1 MSTNKNPKEE
11 NRMAVKFLFKTA
23 VAAAVVAGAYAA
35 AGYWGVP
42 QGVRWGLETYLK
54 PALGAKSVTV
64 ESVTFDPWNWTL
76 EVRGVSALSAKNKSL
91 LSLRRFYTDVSGESV
106 TKLAPVVSALYV
118 EGLKASITT
127 GSKKVESAKKEASQT
142 SASDSLTLP
151 AFSIADIRVTD
162 SAVTLTNSKAGVSC
176 AVTDV
181 NLTLP
186 LVSTLAAG
194 TLAPVTPALSLKID
208 GRPVK
213 ASGTA
218 DIKSAALKISATD
231 IDAAKLVRAADL
243 ALPVRMNKLSVSA
256 DTDITFKMAGSTP
269 QVTAKGTVAAKSVD
283 VRDEA
288 GRNFVKLASASVT
301 VGHFDLA
308 KQSVSVTNA
317 EVHSPDI
324 TLRLSPAKNSGTK
337 NAPVEKSPETSSAWQ
352 WSLANASLTSG
363 TVTVIDQSVKP
374 TAQLRIAQIKASA
387 QGLSSQKNKTGTV
400 SLSARLGSGTVS
412 ASGHLGVSPLKADL
426 TTKIAALNLAQFTGW
441 VKPLA
446 GAQLTSGTAQL
457 AGNLSYKD
465 AKTPQ
470 IAWRGDFSLVSLA
483 AKNAAGKTLMT
494 WKKASANGVDLKS
507 VTPVNLTVGELVVE
521 QPAQKVTK
529 TVSTIAD
536 ILGAVAAATGHE
548 NTARRA
554 GKVSQTV
561 QKDIRVKNLVYA
573 DGRFSVNGIGRGTL
587 EALAV
592 ETLNSIFAKADKY
605 PSESL
610 SKPGHRKVRPGF
622 F

>member
-1 MSTNKNPKEE
+1 
-11 NRMAVKFLFKTA
+11 MAVKFLFKTA

-194 TLAPVTPALSLKID
+194 TLAPVTPALLLKID

-243 ALPVRMNKLSVSA
+243 ALPVRIDKLSVSA

-352 WSLANASLTSG
+352 WSLAKASLTSG

-426 TTKIAALNLAQFTGW
+426 TTKIAALNLAQFNGW

-592 ETLNSIFAKADKY
+592 ETLNSIFAKADK
-605 PSESL
+605 
-610 SKPGHRKVRPGF
+610 
-622 F
+622 

>member
-1 MSTNKNPKEE
+1 MITNKNPKEE

-91 LSLRRFYTDVSGESV
+91 LSLKRFYTDVSGESV

-218 DIKSAALKISATD
+218 DIKSAALKISAAD

-243 ALPVRMNKLSVSA
+243 ALPVRIDKLSVSA
-256 DTDITFKMAGSTP
+256 DTDITFKLAGSTP

-308 KQSVSVTNA
+308 KQSVSITNA

-324 TLRLSPAKNSGTK
+324 TLRLAPAKNSGTK
-337 NAPVEKSPETSSAWQ
+337 NAPAEKSPETSSAWQ
-352 WSLANASLTSG
+352 WSLAKASLTSG
-363 TVTVIDQSVKP
+363 SVTVIDQSVKP

-412 ASGHLGVSPLKADL
+412 ASGHLGVAPLKADL
-426 TTKIAALNLAQFTGW
+426 STKIAALNLAQFNGW

-470 IAWRGDFSLVSLA
+470 IAWKGDFSLVSLA
-483 AKNAAGKTLMT
+483 AKNPAGKTLMT

-592 ETLNSIFAKADKY
+592 ETLNSIFAKAGK
-605 PSESL
+605 
-610 SKPGHRKVRPGF
+610 
-622 F
+622 

>member
-1 MSTNKNPKEE
+1 
-11 NRMAVKFLFKTA
+11 MAVKFLFKTA

-243 ALPVRMNKLSVSA
+243 ALPVRIDKLSVSA
-256 DTDITFKMAGSTP
+256 DTDITFKMADSTP

-324 TLRLSPAKNSGTK
+324 TLRLAPAKNSGTK

-352 WSLANASLTSG
+352 WSLAKASLTSG
-363 TVTVIDQSVKP
+363 SVTVIDQSVKP

-412 ASGHLGVSPLKADL
+412 ASGHLGVAPLKADL
-426 TTKIAALNLAQFTGW
+426 TTKIAALNLAQFNGW

-465 AKTPQ
+465 AMTPQ
-470 IAWRGDFSLVSLA
+470 IAWKGDFSLVSLA

-592 ETLNSIFAKADKY
+592 ETLNSIFAKADK
-605 PSESL
+605 
-610 SKPGHRKVRPGF
+610 
-622 F
+622 

>member
-1 MSTNKNPKEE
+1 MITNKNPKEE

-54 PALGAKSVTV
+54 PALGAKYVTV

-352 WSLANASLTSG
+352 WSLAKASLTSG

-426 TTKIAALNLAQFTGW
+426 TTKIAALNLAQFNGW

-592 ETLNSIFAKADKY
+592 ETLNSIFAKADK
-605 PSESL
+605 
-610 SKPGHRKVRPGF
+610 
-622 F
+622 

>member
-1 MSTNKNPKEE
+1 
-11 NRMAVKFLFKTA
+11 MAVKFLFKTA

-76 EVRGVSALSAKNKSL
+76 EVRGVSALSTKNKSL
-91 LSLRRFYTDVSGESV
+91 LSLRRFYADVSGESV

-243 ALPVRMNKLSVSA
+243 ALPVRIDKLSVSA

-352 WSLANASLTSG
+352 WSLAKASLTSG

-426 TTKIAALNLAQFTGW
+426 TTKIAALNLAQFNGW

-592 ETLNSIFAKADKY
+592 ETLNSIFAKAGK
-605 PSESL
+605 
-610 SKPGHRKVRPGF
+610 
-622 F
+622 

>member
-1 MSTNKNPKEE
+1 MITNKNPKEE

-243 ALPVRMNKLSVSA
+243 ALPVRIDKLSVSA

-337 NAPVEKSPETSSAWQ
+337 NAPAEKSPETSSAWQ
-352 WSLANASLTSG
+352 WSLAKASLTSG

-426 TTKIAALNLAQFTGW
+426 TTKIAALNLAQFNGW

-592 ETLNSIFAKADKY
+592 ETLNSIFAKAGK
-605 PSESL
+605 
-610 SKPGHRKVRPGF
+610 
-622 F
+622 

>member
-1 MSTNKNPKEE
+1 MITNKNPKEE

-76 EVRGVSALSAKNKSL
+76 EVRGVSALSTKNKSL
-91 LSLRRFYTDVSGESV
+91 LSLRRFYADVSGESV

-218 DIKSAALKISATD
+218 DIKSAALKISAAD

-243 ALPVRMNKLSVSA
+243 ALPVRIDKLSVSA

-324 TLRLSPAKNSGTK
+324 TLRLAPAKNSGTK
-337 NAPVEKSPETSSAWQ
+337 NAPAEKSPETSSAWQ
-352 WSLANASLTSG
+352 WSLAKASLTSG

-412 ASGHLGVSPLKADL
+412 ASGHLGVAPLKADL
-426 TTKIAALNLAQFTGW
+426 TTKIAALNLAQFNGW

-465 AKTPQ
+465 AMTPQ
-470 IAWRGDFSLVSLA
+470 IAWKGDFSLVSLA

-592 ETLNSIFAKADKY
+592 ETLNSIFAKAGK
-605 PSESL
+605 
-610 SKPGHRKVRPGF
+610 
-622 F
+622 

>member
-1 MSTNKNPKEE
+1 MITNKNPKEE

-243 ALPVRMNKLSVSA
+243 ALPVRIDKLSVSA
-256 DTDITFKMAGSTP
+256 DTDITFKMADSTP

-324 TLRLSPAKNSGTK
+324 TLRLAPAKNSGTK

-352 WSLANASLTSG
+352 WSLAKASLTSG
-363 TVTVIDQSVKP
+363 SVTVIDQSVKP

-412 ASGHLGVSPLKADL
+412 ASGHLGVAPLKADL
-426 TTKIAALNLAQFTGW
+426 TTKIAALNLAQFNGW

-465 AKTPQ
+465 AMTPQ
-470 IAWRGDFSLVSLA
+470 IAWKGDFSLVSLA

-592 ETLNSIFAKADKY
+592 ETLNSIFSKADK
-605 PSESL
+605 
-610 SKPGHRKVRPGF
+610 
-622 F
+622 

>member
-1 MSTNKNPKEE
+1 MITNKNPKEE

-91 LSLRRFYTDVSGESV
+91 LSLRRFYADVSGESV

-218 DIKSAALKISATD
+218 DIKSAALKISAAD

-243 ALPVRMNKLSVSA
+243 ALPVRIDKLSVSA

-324 TLRLSPAKNSGTK
+324 TLRLAPAKNSGTK

-352 WSLANASLTSG
+352 WSLAKASLTSG

-412 ASGHLGVSPLKADL
+412 ASGHLGVAPLKADL
-426 TTKIAALNLAQFTGW
+426 TTKIAALNLAQFNGW

-465 AKTPQ
+465 AMTPQ
-470 IAWRGDFSLVSLA
+470 IAWKGDFSLVSLA

-592 ETLNSIFAKADKY
+592 ETLNSIFAKADK
-605 PSESL
+605 
-610 SKPGHRKVRPGF
+610 
-622 F
+622 

>member
-1 MSTNKNPKEE
+1 MITNKNLKEE

-142 SASDSLTLP
+142 SASDSLALP

-243 ALPVRMNKLSVSA
+243 ALPVRIDKLSVSA

-301 VGHFDLA
+301 VGRFDLA

-324 TLRLSPAKNSGTK
+324 TLRLAPAKNSGTK
-337 NAPVEKSPETSSAWQ
+337 NAPVEKSPETSSTWQ
-352 WSLANASLTSG
+352 WSLAKASLTSG

-412 ASGHLGVSPLKADL
+412 ASGHLGVAPLKADL
-426 TTKIAALNLAQFTGW
+426 TTKIAALNLAQFNGW

-592 ETLNSIFAKADKY
+592 ETLNSIFAKAGK
-605 PSESL
+605 
-610 SKPGHRKVRPGF
+610 
-622 F
+622 

>member
-1 MSTNKNPKEE
+1 
-11 NRMAVKFLFKTA
+11 MAVKFLFKTA

-243 ALPVRMNKLSVSA
+243 ALPVRIDKLSVSA

-324 TLRLSPAKNSGTK
+324 TLRLAPAKNSGTK

-352 WSLANASLTSG
+352 WSLAKASLTSG

-412 ASGHLGVSPLKADL
+412 ASGHLGVAPLKADL
-426 TTKIAALNLAQFTGW
+426 TTKIAALNLAQFNGW

-592 ETLNSIFAKADKY
+592 ETLNSIFAKAGK
-605 PSESL
+605 
-610 SKPGHRKVRPGF
+610 
-622 F
+622 

>member
-1 MSTNKNPKEE
+1 MITNKNPKEE

-76 EVRGVSALSAKNKSL
+76 EVRGVSALSTKNKSL
-91 LSLRRFYTDVSGESV
+91 LSLRRFYADVSGESV

-218 DIKSAALKISATD
+218 DIKSAALKISAAD

-243 ALPVRMNKLSVSA
+243 ALPVRIDKLSVSA

-324 TLRLSPAKNSGTK
+324 TLRLAPAKNSGTK
-337 NAPVEKSPETSSAWQ
+337 NAPAEKSPETSSAWQ
-352 WSLANASLTSG
+352 WSLAKASLTSG

-400 SLSARLGSGTVS
+400 SLSARLGSGTAS
-412 ASGHLGVSPLKADL
+412 ASGHLGVAPLKADL
-426 TTKIAALNLAQFTGW
+426 TTKIAALNLAQFNGW

-465 AKTPQ
+465 AMTPQ
-470 IAWRGDFSLVSLA
+470 IAWKGDFSLVSLA

-507 VTPVNLTVGELVVE
+507 VTPVNL
-521 QPAQKVTK
+521 
-529 TVSTIAD
+529 
-536 ILGAVAAATGHE
+536 
-548 NTARRA
+548 A
-554 GKVSQTV
+554 G
-561 QKDIRVKNLVYA
+561 
-573 DGRFSVNGIGRGTL
+573 
-587 EALAV
+587 
-592 ETLNSIFAKADKY
+592 
-605 PSESL
+605 P
-610 SKPGHRKVRPGF
+610 
-622 F
+622 

>member
-1 MSTNKNPKEE
+1 MITNKNPKEE

-54 PALGAKSVTV
+54 PALGAKSVRV

-352 WSLANASLTSG
+352 WSLAKASLTSG

-426 TTKIAALNLAQFTGW
+426 TTKIAALNLAQFNGW

-592 ETLNSIFAKADKY
+592 ETLNSIFAKADK
-605 PSESL
+605 
-610 SKPGHRKVRPGF
+610 
-622 F
+622 

>member
-1 MSTNKNPKEE
+1 MITNKNPKEE

-91 LSLRRFYTDVSGESV
+91 LSLKRFYTDVSGESV

-142 SASDSLTLP
+142 SASDSLALP

-218 DIKSAALKISATD
+218 DIKSAALNISATD

-243 ALPVRMNKLSVSA
+243 ALPVRIDKLSVSA

-324 TLRLSPAKNSGTK
+324 TLRLAPAKNSGTK

-352 WSLANASLTSG
+352 WSLAKASLTSG

-412 ASGHLGVSPLKADL
+412 ASGHLGVAPLKADL
-426 TTKIAALNLAQFTGW
+426 TTKIAALNLAQFNGW

-592 ETLNSIFAKADKY
+592 ETLNSIFAKADK
-605 PSESL
+605 
-610 SKPGHRKVRPGF
+610 
-622 F
+622 

>member
-1 MSTNKNPKEE
+1 MITNKNPKEE

-91 LSLRRFYTDVSGESV
+91 LSLRRFYADVSGESV

-142 SASDSLTLP
+142 SASDSLALP

-218 DIKSAALKISATD
+218 DIKSAALNISATD

-243 ALPVRMNKLSVSA
+243 ALPVRIDKLSVSA

-301 VGHFDLA
+301 VGHFDLV

-324 TLRLSPAKNSGTK
+324 TLRLAPAKNSGTK

-352 WSLANASLTSG
+352 WSLAKASLTSG

-412 ASGHLGVSPLKADL
+412 ASGHLGVAPLKADL
-426 TTKIAALNLAQFTGW
+426 TTKIAALNLAQFNGW

-470 IAWRGDFSLVSLA
+470 IAWKGDFSLVSLA

-592 ETLNSIFAKADKY
+592 ETLNSIFAKADK
-605 PSESL
+605 
-610 SKPGHRKVRPGF
+610 
-622 F
+622 

>member
-1 MSTNKNPKEE
+1 MITNKNPKEE

-76 EVRGVSALSAKNKSL
+76 EVRGVSALSTKNKSL
-91 LSLRRFYTDVSGESV
+91 LSLRRFYADVSGESV

-218 DIKSAALKISATD
+218 DIKSAALKISAAD

-243 ALPVRMNKLSVSA
+243 ALPVRIDKLSVSA

-324 TLRLSPAKNSGTK
+324 TLRLAPAKNSGTK
-337 NAPVEKSPETSSAWQ
+337 NAPAEKSPETSSAWQ
-352 WSLANASLTSG
+352 WSLAKASLTSG
-363 TVTVIDQSVKP
+363 SVTVIDQSVKP

-412 ASGHLGVSPLKADL
+412 ASGHLGVAPLKADL
-426 TTKIAALNLAQFTGW
+426 STKIAALNLAQFNGW

-470 IAWRGDFSLVSLA
+470 IAWKGDFSLVSLA

-536 ILGAVAAATGHE
+536 ILGAVATATGHE

-592 ETLNSIFAKADKY
+592 ETLNSIFAKAGK
-605 PSESL
+605 
-610 SKPGHRKVRPGF
+610 
-622 F
+622 

>member
-1 MSTNKNPKEE
+1 
-11 NRMAVKFLFKTA
+11 MAVKFLFKTA

-91 LSLRRFYTDVSGESV
+91 LSLRRFYADVSGESV

-142 SASDSLTLP
+142 SASDSLALP

-218 DIKSAALKISATD
+218 DIKSAALNISATD

-243 ALPVRMNKLSVSA
+243 ALPVRIDKLSVSA

-324 TLRLSPAKNSGTK
+324 TLRLAPAKNSGTK

-352 WSLANASLTSG
+352 WSLAKASLTSG

-412 ASGHLGVSPLKADL
+412 ASGHLGVAPLKADL
-426 TTKIAALNLAQFTGW
+426 TTKIAALNLAQFNGW

-470 IAWRGDFSLVSLA
+470 IAWKGDFSLVSLA

-592 ETLNSIFAKADKY
+592 ETLNSIFAKADK
-605 PSESL
+605 
-610 SKPGHRKVRPGF
+610 
-622 F
+622 

>member
-1 MSTNKNPKEE
+1 MITNKNPKEE

-76 EVRGVSALSAKNKSL
+76 EVRGVSALSTKNKSL
-91 LSLRRFYTDVSGESV
+91 LSLRRFYADVSGESV

-118 EGLKASITT
+118 ESLKASITT

-218 DIKSAALKISATD
+218 DIKSAALKISAAD

-243 ALPVRMNKLSVSA
+243 ALPVRIDKLSVSA

-324 TLRLSPAKNSGTK
+324 TLRLAPAKNSGTK
-337 NAPVEKSPETSSAWQ
+337 NAPAEKSPETSSAWQ
-352 WSLANASLTSG
+352 WSLAKASLTSG

-412 ASGHLGVSPLKADL
+412 ASGHLGVAPLKADL
-426 TTKIAALNLAQFTGW
+426 TTKIAALNLAQFNGW

-465 AKTPQ
+465 AMTPQ
-470 IAWRGDFSLVSLA
+470 IAWKGDFSLVSLA

-592 ETLNSIFAKADKY
+592 ETLNSIFAKAGK
-605 PSESL
+605 
-610 SKPGHRKVRPGF
+610 
-622 F
+622 

>member
-1 MSTNKNPKEE
+1 MITNKNPKEE

-64 ESVTFDPWNWTL
+64 ESVTFDPRNWTL
-76 EVRGVSALSAKNKSL
+76 EVRGVSALSTKNKSL
-91 LSLRRFYTDVSGESV
+91 LSLRRFYADVSGESV

-142 SASDSLTLP
+142 SASDRLTLP

-218 DIKSAALKISATD
+218 DIKSAALKISAAD

-243 ALPVRMNKLSVSA
+243 VLPVRIDKLSVSA

-324 TLRLSPAKNSGTK
+324 TLRLAPAKNSGTK
-337 NAPVEKSPETSSAWQ
+337 NTPAEKSPETSSAWQ
-352 WSLANASLTSG
+352 WSLAKASLTSG

-412 ASGHLGVSPLKADL
+412 ASGHLGVAPLKADL
-426 TTKIAALNLAQFTGW
+426 TTKIAALNLAQFNGW

-465 AKTPQ
+465 AMTPQ
-470 IAWRGDFSLVSLA
+470 IAWKGDFSLVSLA

-592 ETLNSIFAKADKY
+592 ETLNSIFAKAGK
-605 PSESL
+605 
-610 SKPGHRKVRPGF
+610 
-622 F
+622 

>member
-1 MSTNKNPKEE
+1 MITNKNPKEE

-42 QGVRWGLETYLK
+42 QGVRWVLETYLK

-243 ALPVRMNKLSVSA
+243 ALPVRIDKLSVSA

-352 WSLANASLTSG
+352 WSLAKASLTSG

-426 TTKIAALNLAQFTGW
+426 TTKIAALNLAQFNGW

-592 ETLNSIFAKADKY
+592 ETLNSIFAKAGK
-605 PSESL
+605 
-610 SKPGHRKVRPGF
+610 
-622 F
+622 

>member
-1 MSTNKNPKEE
+1 
-11 NRMAVKFLFKTA
+11 MAVKFLFKTA

-142 SASDSLTLP
+142 SASDSLALP

-243 ALPVRMNKLSVSA
+243 ALPVRIDKLSVSA

-324 TLRLSPAKNSGTK
+324 TLRLAPAKNSGTK

-352 WSLANASLTSG
+352 WSLAKASLTSG

-426 TTKIAALNLAQFTGW
+426 TTKIAALNLAQFNGW

-592 ETLNSIFAKADKY
+592 ETLNSIFAKAGK
-605 PSESL
+605 
-610 SKPGHRKVRPGF
+610 
-622 F
+622 

>member
-1 MSTNKNPKEE
+1 
-11 NRMAVKFLFKTA
+11 MAVKFLFKTA

-243 ALPVRMNKLSVSA
+243 ALPVRIDKLSVSA

-324 TLRLSPAKNSGTK
+324 TLRLAPAKNSGTK

-352 WSLANASLTSG
+352 WSLAKASLTSG

-387 QGLSSQKNKTGTV
+387 QGLSSQENKTGTV

-412 ASGHLGVSPLKADL
+412 ASGHLGVAPLKADL
-426 TTKIAALNLAQFTGW
+426 TTKIAALNLAQFNGW

-592 ETLNSIFAKADKY
+592 ETLNSIFAKAGK
-605 PSESL
+605 
-610 SKPGHRKVRPGF
+610 
-622 F
+622 

>member
-1 MSTNKNPKEE
+1 MITNKNPKEE

-76 EVRGVSALSAKNKSL
+76 EVRGVSVLSAKNKSL

-218 DIKSAALKISATD
+218 DIKSAALKIYAAD

-243 ALPVRMNKLSVSA
+243 ALPVRIDKLSVSA

-308 KQSVSVTNA
+308 KQSVSITNA

-324 TLRLSPAKNSGTK
+324 TLRLAPAKNSGTK
-337 NAPVEKSPETSSAWQ
+337 NAPAEKSPETSSTWQ
-352 WSLANASLTSG
+352 WSLAKASLTSG
-363 TVTVIDQSVKP
+363 SVTVIDQSVKP

-412 ASGHLGVSPLKADL
+412 ASGHLGVAPLKADL
-426 TTKIAALNLAQFTGW
+426 STKIAALNLAQFNGW

-470 IAWRGDFSLVSLA
+470 IAWKGDFSLVSLA
-483 AKNAAGKTLMT
+483 AKNPAGKTLMT

-592 ETLNSIFAKADKY
+592 ETLNSIFAKAGK
-605 PSESL
+605 
-610 SKPGHRKVRPGF
+610 
-622 F
+622 

>member
-1 MSTNKNPKEE
+1 
-11 NRMAVKFLFKTA
+11 MAVKFLFKTA

-243 ALPVRMNKLSVSA
+243 ALPVRIDKLSVSA

-324 TLRLSPAKNSGTK
+324 TLRLAPAKNSGTK

-352 WSLANASLTSG
+352 WSLAKASLTSG
-363 TVTVIDQSVKP
+363 SVTVIDQSVKP

-412 ASGHLGVSPLKADL
+412 ASGHLGVAPLKADL
-426 TTKIAALNLAQFTGW
+426 TTKIAALNLAQFNGW

-470 IAWRGDFSLVSLA
+470 IAWKGDFSLVSLA

-592 ETLNSIFAKADKY
+592 ETLNSIFAKADK
-605 PSESL
+605 
-610 SKPGHRKVRPGF
+610 
-622 F
+622 

>member
-1 MSTNKNPKEE
+1 MITNKNPKEE

-76 EVRGVSALSAKNKSL
+76 EVRGVSALSTKNKSL
-91 LSLRRFYTDVSGESV
+91 LSLRRFYADVSGESV

-218 DIKSAALKISATD
+218 DIKSAALKISAAD

-243 ALPVRMNKLSVSA
+243 ALPVRIDKLSVSA

-324 TLRLSPAKNSGTK
+324 TLRLAPAKNSGTK
-337 NAPVEKSPETSSAWQ
+337 NAPAEKSPETSSAWQ
-352 WSLANASLTSG
+352 WSLAKASLTSG

-412 ASGHLGVSPLKADL
+412 ASGHLGVAPLKADL
-426 TTKIAALNLAQFTGW
+426 TTKIAALNLAQFNGW

-465 AKTPQ
+465 AMTPQ
-470 IAWRGDFSLVSLA
+470 IAWKGDFSLVSLA

-592 ETLNSIFAKADKY
+592 ETLNSIFAKAG
-605 PSESL
+605 
-610 SKPGHRKVRPGF
+610 SK
-622 F
+622 

>member
-1 MSTNKNPKEE
+1 MITNKNPKEE

-76 EVRGVSALSAKNKSL
+76 EVRGVSALSTKNKSL
-91 LSLRRFYTDVSGESV
+91 LSLRRFYADVSGESV

-218 DIKSAALKISATD
+218 DIKSAALKISAAD

-243 ALPVRMNKLSVSA
+243 ALPVRIDKLSVSA

-324 TLRLSPAKNSGTK
+324 TLRLAPAKNSGTK
-337 NAPVEKSPETSSAWQ
+337 NAPAEKSPETSSAWQ
-352 WSLANASLTSG
+352 WSLAKASLTSG
-363 TVTVIDQSVKP
+363 SVTVIDQSVKP

-412 ASGHLGVSPLKADL
+412 ASGHLGVAPLKADL
-426 TTKIAALNLAQFTGW
+426 STKIAALNLAQFNGW

-470 IAWRGDFSLVSLA
+470 IAWKGDFSLVSLA

-592 ETLNSIFAKADKY
+592 ETLNSIFAKADK
-605 PSESL
+605 
-610 SKPGHRKVRPGF
+610 
-622 F
+622 

>member
-1 MSTNKNPKEE
+1 MITNKNPKEE

-91 LSLRRFYTDVSGESV
+91 LSLRRFYADVSGESV

-142 SASDSLTLP
+142 SASDSLALP

-218 DIKSAALKISATD
+218 DIKSAALKISAAD

-243 ALPVRMNKLSVSA
+243 ALPVRIDKLSVSA

-308 KQSVSVTNA
+308 KQSVSITNA

-324 TLRLSPAKNSGTK
+324 TLRLAPAKNSGTK
-337 NAPVEKSPETSSAWQ
+337 NAPAEKSPETSSAWQ
-352 WSLANASLTSG
+352 WSLAKASLTSG
-363 TVTVIDQSVKP
+363 SVTVIDQSVKP

-412 ASGHLGVSPLKADL
+412 ASGHLGVAPLKADL
-426 TTKIAALNLAQFTGW
+426 STKIAALNLAQFNGW

-470 IAWRGDFSLVSLA
+470 IAWKGDFSLVSLA

-573 DGRFSVNGIGRGTL
+573 DGRFSVNGIGSGTL

-592 ETLNSIFAKADKY
+592 ETLNSIFAKAGK
-605 PSESL
+605 
-610 SKPGHRKVRPGF
+610 
-622 F
+622 

>member
-1 MSTNKNPKEE
+1 MITNKNPKEE

-91 LSLRRFYTDVSGESV
+91 LSLKRFYTDVSGESV

-118 EGLKASITT
+118 EALKASITT

-218 DIKSAALKISATD
+218 DIKSAALKISAAD

-243 ALPVRMNKLSVSA
+243 ALPVRIDKLSVSA

-308 KQSVSVTNA
+308 KQSVSITNA

-324 TLRLSPAKNSGTK
+324 TLRLAPAKNSGTK
-337 NAPVEKSPETSSAWQ
+337 NAPAEKSPETSSAWQ
-352 WSLANASLTSG
+352 WSLAKASLTSG
-363 TVTVIDQSVKP
+363 SVTVIDQSVKP

-412 ASGHLGVSPLKADL
+412 ASGHLGVAPLKADL
-426 TTKIAALNLAQFTGW
+426 STKIAALNLAQFNGW

-470 IAWRGDFSLVSLA
+470 IAWKGDFSLVSLA
-483 AKNAAGKTLMT
+483 AKNPAGKTLMT

-592 ETLNSIFAKADKY
+592 ETLNSIFAKAGK
-605 PSESL
+605 
-610 SKPGHRKVRPGF
+610 
-622 F
+622 

>member
-1 MSTNKNPKEE
+1 M
-11 NRMAVKFLFKTA
+11 
-23 VAAAVVAGAYAA
+23 
-35 AGYWGVP
+35 
-42 QGVRWGLETYLK
+42 
-54 PALGAKSVTV
+54 
-64 ESVTFDPWNWTL
+64 
-76 EVRGVSALSAKNKSL
+76 
-91 LSLRRFYTDVSGESV
+91 
-106 TKLAPVVSALYV
+106 
-118 EGLKASITT
+118 
-127 GSKKVESAKKEASQT
+127 ESAKKEASQT

-218 DIKSAALKISATD
+218 DIKSAALKISA
-231 IDAAKLVRAADL
+231 A
-243 ALPVRMNKLSVSA
+243 A

-324 TLRLSPAKNSGTK
+324 TLRLAPAKNSGTK
-337 NAPVEKSPETSSAWQ
+337 NAPAEKSPETSSAWQ
-352 WSLANASLTSG
+352 LSLAKASLTSG

-400 SLSARLGSGTVS
+400 SLSARLGSGTAS
-412 ASGHLGVSPLKADL
+412 ASGHLGVAPLKADL
-426 TTKIAALNLAQFTGW
+426 TTKIAALNLAQFNGW

-465 AKTPQ
+465 AMTPQ
-470 IAWRGDFSLVSLA
+470 IAWKGDFSLVSLA

-592 ETLNSIFAKADKY
+592 ETLNSIFAKAGK
-605 PSESL
+605 
-610 SKPGHRKVRPGF
+610 
-622 F
+622 

>member
-1 MSTNKNPKEE
+1 MITNKNPKEE

-91 LSLRRFYTDVSGESV
+91 LSLKRFYTDVSGESV

-142 SASDSLTLP
+142 SASDSLALP

-243 ALPVRMNKLSVSA
+243 ALPVRIDKLSVSA

-352 WSLANASLTSG
+352 WSLAKASLTSG

-412 ASGHLGVSPLKADL
+412 ASGHLGVAPLKADL
-426 TTKIAALNLAQFTGW
+426 TTKIAALNLAQFNGW

-592 ETLNSIFAKADKY
+592 ETLNSIFAKAGK
-605 PSESL
+605 
-610 SKPGHRKVRPGF
+610 
-622 F
+622 

>member
-1 MSTNKNPKEE
+1 MITNKNPKEE

-76 EVRGVSALSAKNKSL
+76 EVRGVSALSTKNKSL
-91 LSLRRFYTDVSGESV
+91 LSLRRFYADVSGESV

-218 DIKSAALKISATD
+218 DIKSAALKISAAD

-243 ALPVRMNKLSVSA
+243 ALPVRIDKLSVSA

-308 KQSVSVTNA
+308 KQSVSITNA

-324 TLRLSPAKNSGTK
+324 TLRLAPAKNSGTK
-337 NAPVEKSPETSSAWQ
+337 NAPAEKSPETSSAWQ
-352 WSLANASLTSG
+352 WSLAKASLTSG
-363 TVTVIDQSVKP
+363 SVTVIDQSVKP

-412 ASGHLGVSPLKADL
+412 ASGHLGVAPLKADL
-426 TTKIAALNLAQFTGW
+426 STKIAALNLAQFNGW

-470 IAWRGDFSLVSLA
+470 IAWKGDFSLVSLA
-483 AKNAAGKTLMT
+483 AKNAAGKTLMS

-592 ETLNSIFAKADKY
+592 ETLNSIFAKAGK
-605 PSESL
+605 
-610 SKPGHRKVRPGF
+610 
-622 F
+622 

>member
-1 MSTNKNPKEE
+1 MITNKNPKEE

-64 ESVTFDPWNWTL
+64 ESVTFDPRNWTL
-76 EVRGVSALSAKNKSL
+76 EVRGVSALSTKNKSL
-91 LSLRRFYTDVSGESV
+91 LSLRRFYADVSGESV

-218 DIKSAALKISATD
+218 DIKSAALKISAAD

-243 ALPVRMNKLSVSA
+243 ALPVRIDKLSVSA

-308 KQSVSVTNA
+308 KQSVSITNA

-324 TLRLSPAKNSGTK
+324 TLRLAPAKNSGTK
-337 NAPVEKSPETSSAWQ
+337 NAPAEKSPETSSAWQ
-352 WSLANASLTSG
+352 WSLAKASLTSG
-363 TVTVIDQSVKP
+363 SVTVIDQSVKP

-412 ASGHLGVSPLKADL
+412 ASGHLGVAPLKADL
-426 TTKIAALNLAQFTGW
+426 STKIAALNLAQFNGW

-470 IAWRGDFSLVSLA
+470 IAWKGDFSLVSLA

-592 ETLNSIFAKADKY
+592 ETLNSIFAKAGK
-605 PSESL
+605 
-610 SKPGHRKVRPGF
+610 
-622 F
+622 

>member
-1 MSTNKNPKEE
+1 MITNNNPKEE

-243 ALPVRMNKLSVSA
+243 ALPVRIDKLSVSA

-352 WSLANASLTSG
+352 WSLAKASLTSG

-426 TTKIAALNLAQFTGW
+426 TTKIAALNLAQFNGW

-592 ETLNSIFAKADKY
+592 ETLNSIFAKADK
-605 PSESL
+605 
-610 SKPGHRKVRPGF
+610 
-622 F
+622 

>member
-1 MSTNKNPKEE
+1 MITNKNPKEE

-243 ALPVRMNKLSVSA
+243 ALPVRIDKLSVSA
-256 DTDITFKMAGSTP
+256 DTDITFKMADSTP

-324 TLRLSPAKNSGTK
+324 TLRLAPAKNSGTK
-337 NAPVEKSPETSSAWQ
+337 NAPVEKSPETSSAWL
-352 WSLANASLTSG
+352 WSLAKASLTSG
-363 TVTVIDQSVKP
+363 SVTVIDQSVKP

-412 ASGHLGVSPLKADL
+412 ASGHLGVAPLKADL
-426 TTKIAALNLAQFTGW
+426 TTKIAALNLAQFNGW

-465 AKTPQ
+465 AMTPQ
-470 IAWRGDFSLVSLA
+470 IAWKGDFSLVSLA

-592 ETLNSIFAKADKY
+592 ETLNSIFAKADK
-605 PSESL
+605 
-610 SKPGHRKVRPGF
+610 
-622 F
+622 

>member
-1 MSTNKNPKEE
+1 MITNKNPKEE

-91 LSLRRFYTDVSGESV
+91 LSLKRFYTDVSGESV

-243 ALPVRMNKLSVSA
+243 ALPVRIDKLSVSA

-352 WSLANASLTSG
+352 WSLAKASLTSG

-387 QGLSSQKNKTGTV
+387 QGLSSQENKTGTV

-412 ASGHLGVSPLKADL
+412 ASGHLGIAPLKADL
-426 TTKIAALNLAQFTGW
+426 TTKIAALNLAQFNGW

-465 AKTPQ
+465 AMTPQ
-470 IAWRGDFSLVSLA
+470 IAWKGDFSLVSLA

-592 ETLNSIFAKADKY
+592 ETLNSIFAKADK
-605 PSESL
+605 
-610 SKPGHRKVRPGF
+610 
-622 F
+622 

>member
-1 MSTNKNPKEE
+1 MITNKNPKEE

-142 SASDSLTLP
+142 SASDSLALP

-243 ALPVRMNKLSVSA
+243 ALPVRIDKLSVSA

-352 WSLANASLTSG
+352 WSLAKASLTSG
-363 TVTVIDQSVKP
+363 SVTVIDQSVKP

-426 TTKIAALNLAQFTGW
+426 TTKIATLNLAQFNGW

-592 ETLNSIFAKADKY
+592 ETLNSIFAKAGK
-605 PSESL
+605 
-610 SKPGHRKVRPGF
+610 
-622 F
+622 

>member
-1 MSTNKNPKEE
+1 MITNKNPKEE

-151 AFSIADIRVTD
+151 AFSIAAIRVTD

-243 ALPVRMNKLSVSA
+243 ALPVRIDKLSVSA

-352 WSLANASLTSG
+352 WSLAKASLTSG

-426 TTKIAALNLAQFTGW
+426 TTKIAALNLAQFNGW

-592 ETLNSIFAKADKY
+592 ETLNSIFAKAGK
-605 PSESL
+605 
-610 SKPGHRKVRPGF
+610 
-622 F
+622 

>member
-1 MSTNKNPKEE
+1 
-11 NRMAVKFLFKTA
+11 MAVKFLFKTA

-243 ALPVRMNKLSVSA
+243 ALPVRIDKLSVSA

-352 WSLANASLTSG
+352 WSLAKASLTSG
-363 TVTVIDQSVKP
+363 SVTVIDQSVKP

-426 TTKIAALNLAQFTGW
+426 TTKIAALNLAQFNGW

-494 WKKASANGVDLKS
+494 WKKASANGADLKS

-592 ETLNSIFAKADKY
+592 ETLNSIFAKADK
-605 PSESL
+605 
-610 SKPGHRKVRPGF
+610 
-622 F
+622 

>member
-1 MSTNKNPKEE
+1 MITNKNPKEE

-243 ALPVRMNKLSVSA
+243 ALPVRIDKLSVSA
-256 DTDITFKMAGSTP
+256 DTDITFKMADSTP

-324 TLRLSPAKNSGTK
+324 TLRLAPAKNSGTK

-352 WSLANASLTSG
+352 WSLAKASLTSG
-363 TVTVIDQSVKP
+363 SVTVIDQSVKP

-412 ASGHLGVSPLKADL
+412 ASGHLGVAPLKADL
-426 TTKIAALNLAQFTGW
+426 TTKIAALNLAQFNGW

-465 AKTPQ
+465 AMTPQ
-470 IAWRGDFSLVSLA
+470 IAWKGDFSLVSLA

-536 ILGAVAAATGHE
+536 ILGAVAAATGHK

-592 ETLNSIFAKADKY
+592 ETLNSIFAKADK
-605 PSESL
+605 
-610 SKPGHRKVRPGF
+610 
-622 F
+622 

>member
-1 MSTNKNPKEE
+1 MITNKNPKEE

-352 WSLANASLTSG
+352 WSLAKASLTSG

-426 TTKIAALNLAQFTGW
+426 TTKIAALNLAQFNGW

-483 AKNAAGKTLMT
+483 AKNAVGKTLMT

-592 ETLNSIFAKADKY
+592 ETLNSIFAKADK
-605 PSESL
+605 
-610 SKPGHRKVRPGF
+610 
-622 F
+622 